1 MPLYGARWML
11 VRVDDRSVGRVD
23 VQRPEGAFGVN
34 VCALDEKYRGGS
46 AYPMPNSSQFVLP
59 TSVAPE
65 AVSRCTAVAS
75 NGDWKSGGM
84 A

>member
-11 VRVDDRSVGRVD
+11 VRIDDRSVDRVD

-34 VCALDEKYRGGS
+34 VCALDEKYRRS
-46 AYPMPNSSQFVLP
+46 AYPMPNSSQLVLP

-75 NGDWKSGGM
+75 KGDWKSDGM